1 MNSALTPIANKINLK
16 DFYRIAFL
24 GDSLTSCEWVH
35 PNWREIIEYVL
46 KDELTEALNG
56 DWKTAEWYLRCYNAG
71 YDGANSLDL
80 PDLIDKEISVII
92 PDMVITLWG
101 GNDLLAKLTPAEHAE
116 AVVKNLRQLRAHSPQ
131 LAAVFCT
138 NLPSAVLKFTQEYEP
153 YHKELIAALRQDS
166 SVKIVDL
173 FTEYQKL
180 DLSRMFNLTNSNGN
194 ADLEI
199 PAGEIDHSHPGT
211 LGNAYIAK
219 LVLDA
224 VWGIKFDPEKYIA
237 EVQNNQMLP
246 GY

>member
-1 MNSALTPIANKINLK
+1 MNTLLLPIASRLK
-16 DFYRIAFL
+16 SHQFYRIAFL
-24 GDSLTSCEWVH
+24 GDSLTSAEWVH
-35 PNWREIIEYVL
+35 PNWREIVEYVL
-46 KDELTEALNG
+46 KDELTTELGG

-71 YDGANSLDL
+71 FDGANSLDL
-80 PDLIDKEISVII
+80 PDLIDKEISVIK

-101 GNDLLAKLTPAEHAE
+101 GNDLLAKLTPTEHAE

-153 YHKELIAALRQDS
+153 YHKELIAALQQDS

-180 DLSRMFNLTNSNGN
+180 DLSRMFNLTNSYGN
-194 ADLEI
+194 ANLEI
-199 PAGEIDHSHPGT
+199 APGELDHSHPGT

-246 GY
+246 EF